1 MVSDARAQNS
11 VWMVSDSQKIMDA
24 IRWRVSQQMDAQAV
38 GVVPICSN
46 SPGRRLADDC
56 SDDDDDDDD
65 DDSDSNDDDDG
76 DDDDHPHLLDS
87 PGGRP
92 AGSNS
97 GFLEFFD
104 SGSDLDSAG
113 LPMLVVDNFDLW

>member
-1 MVSDARAQNS
+1 M
-11 VWMVSDSQKIMDA
+11 
-24 IRWRVSQQMDAQAV
+24 VSQQMDAQAV

-46 SPGRRLADDC
+46 SPGRRLADDDG
-56 SDDDDDDDD
+56 DDDDDDDD
-65 DDSDSNDDDDG
+65 DDDGGDESDSDDDDG
-76 DDDDHPHLLDS
+76 DDDDDEDDSDDDDDPHLLDS
-87 PGGRP
+87 PGCRP

-113 LPMLVVDNFDLW
+113 LPMLVVDNCDLW

>member
-1 MVSDARAQNS
+1 MVSDARAHNS
-11 VWMVSDSQKIMDA
+11 VCMDGLRFSKNYGCHPLDGLSA
-24 IRWRVSQQMDAQAV
+24 DAKAV

-46 SPGRRLADDC
+46 SPGRRLADD
-56 SDDDDDDDD
+56 DDVD
-65 DDSDSNDDDDG
+65 DDSDS

-87 PGGRP
+87 PGCRP

-113 LPMLVVDNFDLW
+113 LPMLVVDNCDLW